1 MPIFE
6 RGETKLYY
14 EEQGA
19 GFPILL
25 IAPGGM
31 RSSVSFWEKTPWN
44 PIAQL
49 SPNYRV
55 IAMDQRNA
63 GQSTAPISAADSWHT
78 YTEDQLAL
86 IDHLGVD
93 TFHVAGMCIGGPYCM
108 GLIQAAPQRVAS
120 AILFQTI
127 GLSNNRQAFFE
138 MFDGWA
144 AELKPARPDV
154 GDEAWESFKTNMYSG
169 DFLFNVSKEF
179 VSNCHTPLLVLLGDD
194 LYHPQETSREIAE
207 LAPEATLVEYWKE
220 SEHHAAAKQAVE
232 SFLADNTPGS

>member
-6 RGETKLYY
+6 RGDTKLYY
-14 EEQGA
+14 EEQGS

-31 RSSVSFWEKTPWN
+31 RSAVPFWEKTPWN
-44 PIAQL
+44 PITQL

-63 GQSTAPISAADSWHT
+63 GQSTAPIGATDGWHT

-86 IDHLGVD
+86 LDHLGVD
-93 TFHVAGMCIGGPYCM
+93 QFHVAGMCIGGPYCM

-127 GLSNNRQAFFE
+127 GLSNNKQAFFE
-138 MFDGWA
+138 MFDAWA
-144 AELKPARPDV
+144 AEMQPTHS
-154 GDEAWESFKTNMYSG
+154 EASADACESFKTNMFGG
-169 DFLFNVSKEF
+169 DFLFNVTKEF
-179 VSNCHTPLLVLLGDD
+179 VSKCETPLLVLLGND
-194 LYHPQETSREIAE
+194 LYHPQETSREVAE
-207 LAPEATLVEYWKE
+207 LAPNATLIENWKE
-220 SEHHAAAKQAVE
+220 PEHHPAAKQAVA
-232 SFLADNTPGS
+232 SFLAENTPR

>member
-14 EEQGA
+14 EERGA

-44 PIAQL
+44 PIEQL
-49 SPNYRV
+49 APSYRV

-63 GQSTAPISAADSWHT
+63 GQSTAPVSAADSWHT
-78 YTEDQLAL
+78 YTQDHLAL
-86 IDHLGVD
+86 MDHLGVKA
-93 TFHVAGMCIGGPYCM
+93 FHVAGMCIGGPYCM

-127 GLSNNRQAFFE
+127 GLSDNRQAFFD

-144 AELKPARPDV
+144 AELKPGRPDV
-154 GDEAWESFKTNMYSG
+154 DAEAWESFKTNMYSG

-179 VSNCHTPLLVLLGDD
+179 VSQCQTPLLVLLGDD
-194 LYHPQETSREIAE
+194 LYHPQATSREIAA
-207 LAPEATLVEYWKE
+207 LAPKATLVERWKE
-220 SEHHAAAKQAVE
+220 PEHIPTAKQAVE
-232 SFLADNTPGS
+232 RFLAEHTPA